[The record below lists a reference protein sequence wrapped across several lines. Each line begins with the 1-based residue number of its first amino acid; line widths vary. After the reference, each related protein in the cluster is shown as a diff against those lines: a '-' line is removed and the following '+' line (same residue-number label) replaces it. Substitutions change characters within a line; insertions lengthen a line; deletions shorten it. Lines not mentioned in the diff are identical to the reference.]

1 MLNPQLKISRENPLL
16 YELLKNIK
24 NKISFG
30 NLTYEAS
37 IPLSAMLV
45 KLQERKPYTKI
56 SHTHK
61 VLKFS
66 DKILVDRIQK
76 CINRISPSKPK
87 EESRTCDQ
95 HGTCKSLA

>member
-24 NKISFG
+24 GKISLG

-37 IPLSAMLV
+37 IPLRAMSV

-56 SHTHK
+56 SNTHE
-61 VLKFS
+61 VLNSLIKF
-66 DKILVDRIQK
+66 
-76 CINRISPSKPK
+76 
-87 EESRTCDQ
+87 
-95 HGTCKSLA
+95 

>member
-24 NKISFG
+24 DKISFG

-37 IPLSAMLV
+37 IPLRAMPV

-56 SHTHK
+56 YYTHK
-61 VLKFS
+61 SLKFS
-66 DKILVDRIQK
+66 NKILVGQIQK

-87 EESRTCDQ
+87 DES
-95 HGTCKSLA
+95 SNV